1 MTNTSATGGDK
12 RSIWLRALLMILMA
26 LAFHVSAIVL
36 CVAALIQFV
45 LALVT
50 NGPNERLTAL
60 GKSLGMYLGQVA
72 AFVSFATE
80 ELPFP
85 FQAWPSSG

>member
-36 CVAALIQFV
+36 SVAAVVQFV
-45 LALVT
+45 FSVAT
-50 NGPNERLTAL
+50 NSPNERLAAL
-60 GKSLGMYLGQVA
+60 GKSLGTYLGQIA
-72 AFVSFATE
+72 SFVSFATE